1 MPALQLAALL
11 PAVTETLLDGLEKL
25 ASQLKYA
32 MQQLTMRNNNDAAF
46 TKEARQVC
54 NKGWAAALESYR
66 AVIHSLNAALKPY

>member
-1 MPALQLAALL
+1 M
-11 PAVTETLLDGLEKL
+11 TETLLDGLEKL

-54 NKGWAAALESYR
+54 NERCNKRWASALE
-66 AVIHSLNAALKPY
+66 